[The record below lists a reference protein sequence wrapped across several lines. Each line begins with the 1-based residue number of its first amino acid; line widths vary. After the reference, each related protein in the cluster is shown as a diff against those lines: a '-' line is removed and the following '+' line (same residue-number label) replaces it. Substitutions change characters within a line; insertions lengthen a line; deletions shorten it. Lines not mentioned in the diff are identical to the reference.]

1 MRGSDA
7 TRAVVETLKP
17 LGISELNDSA
27 GLRSEKTRLQ
37 KITQRG
43 CQCPITLQPYHHP
56 APSLCRTHRG
66 WYLQCRV
73 LEGAKVGCWDVLVGS
88 PGCKYQC
95 GNGVMFL
102 PAVRCLSGLPPRN
115 FPRDST
121 WSDFRQASV
130 TGQHPQEP
138 TTSQSVEAVRA
149 LTNHRS
155 LLLAEFSA
163 NG

>member
-1 MRGSDA
+1 MSDNVTAVPSSRTFLMSDA
-7 TRAVVETLKP
+7 PRLVFAVQSSGRCEGGMLGCSGGLTR
-17 LGISELNDSA
+17 
-27 GLRSEKTRLQ
+27 
-37 KITQRG
+37 
-43 CQCPITLQPYHHP
+43 
-56 APSLCRTHRG
+56 
-66 WYLQCRV
+66 
-73 LEGAKVGCWDVLVGS
+73 
-88 PGCKYQC
+88 CKCQC

-115 FPRDST
+115 FPRDLT
-121 WSDFRQASV
+121 WSDFRQARV

-155 LLLAEFSA
+155 HLLAEFSA